1 VDDTPAPSD
10 LSPESARTAGAER
23 RLPMLRI
30 LIAEDVHVLRQT
42 LVALL
47 TLESDIE
54 VVADVAAG
62 DEIVP
67 AAIQHRPD
75 LALLD
80 IDLPVVDGLTAAAE
94 LRRRLPTCRVAILT
108 GLFQPD
114 ILRRALAAGV
124 SASSSRTCPPTTSLR
139 RSGRLP
145 VASGLSMRGWRGCHP
160 SPSS

>member
-10 LSPESARTAGAER
+10 LSPESTRTAGAER

-80 IDLPVVDGLTAAAE
+80 IDLPVVDGLTVAAE

-124 SASSSRTCPPTTSLR
+124 FGFLLKDLPADDLIAAVRAVARGERVVDARLAWLPPFTE
-139 RSGRLP
+139 
-145 VASGLSMRGWRGCHP
+145 
-160 SPSS
+160 